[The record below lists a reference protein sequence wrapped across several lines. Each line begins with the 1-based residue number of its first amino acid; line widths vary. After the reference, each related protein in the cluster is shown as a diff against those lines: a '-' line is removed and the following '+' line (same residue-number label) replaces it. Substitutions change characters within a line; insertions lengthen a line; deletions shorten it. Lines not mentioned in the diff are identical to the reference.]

1 MKKIEKWYSIEEVM
15 SKREELRE
23 NYDNYTDYIEDYRQ
37 MEEARKNNAKICE
50 NIRKIDKV
58 IDEMMEI
65 FVTLNEK
72 SEEYVEVTYAK
83 GIIRVEKKGKMY
95 YKKARV

>member
-1 MKKIEKWYSIEEVM
+1 MKKIEKWYNIEEVM
-15 SKREELRE
+15 SKREELKE
-23 NYDNYTDYIEDYRQ
+23 NYDNYTDYIEDCRQ

-65 FVTLNEK
+65 FVKLNGK
-72 SEEYVEVTYAK
+72 NEEYVEVTYAK
-83 GIIRVEKKGKMY
+83 GIIRVEKQGKMY
-95 YKKARV
+95 YKRARV